1 MPRCERAEFSRGI
14 NLTRLLPILLFAGSA
29 LFPTISSRALETEPP
44 LPPRRPTPLAAP
56 DVRPTARVSGPESE
70 AAEDCLASLI
80 AAGAAVKPVT
90 IGAQADPLCAVA
102 QPVSLESLALRSGQR
117 VDLPD
122 RPTLDCVTAATFA
135 SFVDEALA
143 PLVKGSF
150 GASIT
155 AIATGPGFECRTRDY
170 VAGAKL
176 SEHAAGL
183 AIDIA
188 SITFGGGRVYQVG
201 QMTDAAERAFDHAAR
216 AAACGYFHTAL
227 GPGADS
233 FHNNHW
239 HVDLEARGRDRKS
252 KFCQ

>member
-1 MPRCERAEFSRGI
+1 
-14 NLTRLLPILLFAGSA
+14 
-29 LFPTISSRALETEPP
+29 
-44 LPPRRPTPLAAP
+44 
-56 DVRPTARVSGPESE
+56 
-70 AAEDCLASLI
+70 
-80 AAGAAVKPVT
+80 VKSVK
-90 IGAQADPLCAVA
+90 IEAQADPHCAIA

-122 RPTLDCVTAATFA
+122 RPTLDCATAATFA

-170 VAGAKL
+170 VAGATL

-201 QMTDAAERAFDHAAR
+201 QMTDAAERAFDRAAR

-227 GPGADS
+227 GPGADA
-233 FHNNHW
+233 FHSSHW
-239 HVDLEARGRDRKS
+239 HVDLESRGSDGKS